1 LEDDLLRLREQL
13 NAEKEK
19 VLELKRA
26 AQSRRAAWQEEL
38 GKITDELGAAE
49 RLQGEVDSLRADSAR
64 WRRALE
70 RANGRAEA
78 LQSELRQA
86 RAGQSGAG
94 ELALQEGPAGDRG
107 LLPPAAESS
116 SELRERERRT
126 SHLLGLFLQH
136 ARGPAQRL
144 RRSCRCLVDAGAA
157 GGEPRLRQVPPIFE
171 ADVRHL
177 QDGLVKM
184 VDLLRYL
191 ADVHD
196 AMGRQATPS
205 TSAAS
210 EPPSEQALA
219 GASIASKLED
229 TVSYAAN
236 WLRLG
241 IA

>member
-1 LEDDLLRLREQL
+1 
-13 NAEKEK
+13 
-19 VLELKRA
+19 
-26 AQSRRAAWQEEL
+26 
-38 GKITDELGAAE
+38 
-49 RLQGEVDSLRADSAR
+49 
-64 WRRALE
+64 
-70 RANGRAEA
+70 
-78 LQSELRQA
+78 
-86 RAGQSGAG
+86 
-94 ELALQEGPAGDRG
+94 
-107 LLPPAAESS
+107 
-116 SELRERERRT
+116 
-126 SHLLGLFLQH
+126 
-136 ARGPAQRL
+136 
-144 RRSCRCLVDAGAA
+144 
-157 GGEPRLRQVPPIFE
+157 VPPIFE